1 MVLENFGKPMK
12 DGWRLA
18 RQEFNDEEEY
28 ELPKEI
34 GSLIFYVSDWGPL
47 EGGGLYDRSEFL
59 ETH

>member
-1 MVLENFGKPMK
+1 MAAAFSGY
-12 DGWRLA
+12 
-18 RQEFNDEEEY
+18 NDVEEY

-47 EGGGLYDRSEFL
+47 EGGGLYDNSEFL